1 MKKLSKL
8 LCLALALVLALGLVA
23 CGSSNSSSA
32 STAQSTPAPAATGSS
47 SGSSAPAATAAP
59 IGNVEKSETEP
70 DTAGSHKGG
79 TLTISCNTEVTTG
92 LFTHDLSSW
101 QALEMLQPVYET
113 LFRNVDG
120 EIQPYLAT
128 GYDSDPDAKTYTIH
142 LRDDVYFHDGSKLNA
157 EVVKWNLE
165 YYRDSASRGMYYF
178 ANLESV
184 DVIDEYTVQLNLS
197 NWDITIIPSLTI
209 YPGNMTSKEAWEKN
223 GQDYLNETCPIGTG
237 PYKFESW
244 EYNVNKVYVR
254 NDNYWGG
261 EPNFDKVEIK
271 MINDDLVVT
280 AALQTGEIDMVMNG
294 SPNLYGQITFDVNM
308 REFVAFDQLQN
319 IVFSATN
326 PDSPFSDL
334 RVRQAICY
342 ALDTWAFNEAFQYGS
357 GTVTNQFG
365 VPGDRFYNDSLT
377 GLYDYDLEK
386 AKSLMAEAGYA
397 DGFTCPLYYVG
408 IPTQTDVAAAIQ
420 DALQPLNI
428 TLELHG
434 GTVEYAEWMW
444 YFDEGILV
452 HMMGLP
458 VDLAP
463 QFVSN
468 FKTGATGFG
477 QNALIHTP
485 ELDAIIDGAVSARTL
500 EEEGAGFQAAN
511 KVIIEDMALWYPFYT
526 IPNLTFANTYLN
538 DTGLADGIIDY
549 LHIWRES

>member
-1 MKKLSKL
+1 MKNVSKILS
-8 LCLALALVLALGLVA
+8 LVLVLVMAAGLVA
-23 CGSSNSSSA
+23 CGSS
-32 STAQSTPAPAATGSS
+32 STSTTGTQSTTATQAPAATK
-47 SGSSAPAATAAP
+47 APDATPAP
-59 IGNVEKSETEP
+59 IGNVEKTDTEP

-101 QALEMLQPVYET
+101 QALEMMQPVYET

-120 EIQPYLAT
+120 DIQPYLAT
-128 GYDSDPDAKTYTIH
+128 GYEADPDAMTYTIH
-142 LRDDVYFHDGSKLNA
+142 LRDDVTFHDGSKFNA

-165 YYRDSASRGMYYF
+165 YYRDTASRGMYYL
-178 ANLESV
+178 ANLDSV
-184 DVIDEYTVQLNLS
+184 EVVDEYTVKLNLTS
-197 NWDITIIPSLTI
+197 WDITIIPSLTI

-223 GQDYLNETCPIGTG
+223 GQDYLNETKPIGTG
-237 PYKFESW
+237 PYELESW
-244 EYNVNKVYVR
+244 EYNVNKVFVR
-254 NDNYWGG
+254 NENYWGG

-271 MINDDLVVT
+271 IINDDLVVT
-280 AALQTGEIDMVMNG
+280 AALKTGEIDMVMNG
-294 SPNLYGQITFDVNM
+294 SPSLYGQIDYDVQM

-334 RVRQAICY
+334 RVRQAVCY
-342 ALDTWAFNEAFQYGS
+342 ALDTAAFNEAFQYGS

-377 GLYDYDLEK
+377 GLYNYDLEK

-420 DALQPLNI
+420 DALLPLNI

-468 FKTGATGFG
+468 FKIGATGFG
-477 QNALIHTP
+477 QNAIIHTE
-485 ELDAIIDGAVSARTL
+485 ELDAIIDGAVAARTL
-500 EEEGAGFQAAN
+500 EEEGAGFQEAN
-511 KVIIEDMALWYPFYT
+511 KVIIEDMCLWYPFYT
-526 IPNLTFANTYLN
+526 IPTLTFANTN
-538 DTGLADGIIDY
+538 HKDTGLADGIIDY

>member
-1 MKKLSKL
+1 MKNMSKILS
-8 LCLALALVLALGLVA
+8 LVLVLVMAAGLVA
-23 CGSSNSSSA
+23 CGSS
-32 STAQSTPAPAATGSS
+32 STSTTGTQSTTETQAPAATK
-47 SGSSAPAATAAP
+47 APDATPAP
-59 IGNVEKSETEP
+59 IGNVEKTDTEP
-70 DTAGSHKGG
+70 DAAGSHKGG
-79 TLTISCNTEVTTG
+79 TLTLSCNTEVTTG

-101 QALEMLQPVYET
+101 QALEMMQPVYET

-120 EIQPYLAT
+120 DIQPCLAT
-128 GYDSDPDAKTYTIH
+128 GYEADPDAMTYTIH
-142 LRDDVYFHDGSKLNA
+142 LRDDVTFHDGSKFNA

-165 YYRDSASRGMYYF
+165 YYRDVASRGMYYL
-178 ANLESV
+178 ANLDNVEV
-184 DVIDEYTVQLNLS
+184 VDEYTVKLNLTS
-197 NWDITIIPSLTI
+197 WDITIIPSLTI

-223 GQDYLNETCPIGTG
+223 GQDYLNETKPIGTG
-237 PYKFESW
+237 PYELESW
-244 EYNVNKVYVR
+244 EYNVNKVFVR
-254 NDNYWGG
+254 NENYWGG

-280 AALQTGEIDMVMNG
+280 AALKTGEIDMVING
-294 SPNLYGQITFDVNM
+294 SPSLYGQIDYDVQM

-334 RVRQAICY
+334 RVRQAVCY
-342 ALDTWAFNEAFQYGS
+342 ALDTAAFNEAFQYGA

-377 GLYDYDLEK
+377 GVYDYDLEK
-386 AKSLMAEAGYA
+386 AKSLMEEAGYA

-420 DALQPLNI
+420 DALLPLNI

-468 FKTGATGFG
+468 FKIGATGFG
-477 QNALIHTP
+477 QNAIIHTE

-500 EEEGAGFQAAN
+500 EEEGAGFQEAN
-511 KVIIEDMALWYPFYT
+511 KVIIEDMCLWYPFYT
-526 IPNLTFANTYLN
+526 IPNLTFANTNLK

>member
-1 MKKLSKL
+1 MKNVSKILS
-8 LCLALALVLALGLVA
+8 LVLVLVMAAGLVA
-23 CGSSNSSSA
+23 CGSS
-32 STAQSTPAPAATGSS
+32 STSTTGTQSTTATQAPAATK
-47 SGSSAPAATAAP
+47 APDATPAP
-59 IGNVEKSETEP
+59 IGNVEKTDTEP

-101 QALEMLQPVYET
+101 QALEMMQPVYET

-120 EIQPYLAT
+120 DIQPYLAT
-128 GYDSDPDAKTYTIH
+128 GYEADPDAMTYTIH
-142 LRDDVYFHDGSKLNA
+142 LRDDVTFHDGSKFNA

-165 YYRDSASRGMYYF
+165 YYRDTASRGMYYL
-178 ANLESV
+178 ANLDNVEV
-184 DVIDEYTVQLNLS
+184 VDEYTVKLNLTS
-197 NWDITIIPSLTI
+197 WDITIIPSLTI

-223 GQDYLNETCPIGTG
+223 GQDYLNETKPIGTG
-237 PYKFESW
+237 PYELESW
-244 EYNVNKVYVR
+244 EYNVNKVFVR
-254 NDNYWGG
+254 NENYWGG

-280 AALQTGEIDMVMNG
+280 AALKTGEIDMVMNG
-294 SPNLYGQITFDVNM
+294 SPSLYGQIDYDVQM

-334 RVRQAICY
+334 RVRQAVCY
-342 ALDTWAFNEAFQYGS
+342 ALDTAAFNEAFQYGS

-377 GLYDYDLEK
+377 GLYNYDLEK

-420 DALQPLNI
+420 DALLPLNI

-468 FKTGATGFG
+468 FKIGATGFG
-477 QNALIHTP
+477 QNAIIHTE
-485 ELDAIIDGAVSARTL
+485 ELDAIIDGAVAARTL
-500 EEEGAGFQAAN
+500 EEEGAGFQEAN
-511 KVIIEDMALWYPFYT
+511 KVIIEDMCLWYPFYT
-526 IPNLTFANTYLN
+526 IPNLTFANTNLK

>member
-1 MKKLSKL
+1 MKNVSKILS
-8 LCLALALVLALGLVA
+8 LVLVLVMAAGLVA
-23 CGSSNSSSA
+23 CGSS
-32 STAQSTPAPAATGSS
+32 STSTTGTQSTTATQAPAATK
-47 SGSSAPAATAAP
+47 APDATPAP
-59 IGNVEKSETEP
+59 IGNVEKTDTEP

-101 QALEMLQPVYET
+101 QALEMMQPVYET

-120 EIQPYLAT
+120 DIQPYLAT
-128 GYDSDPDAKTYTIH
+128 GYEADPDAMTYTIH
-142 LRDDVYFHDGSKLNA
+142 LRDDVTFHDGSKFNA

-165 YYRDSASRGMYYF
+165 YYRDTASRGMYYL
-178 ANLESV
+178 ANLDNVEV
-184 DVIDEYTVQLNLS
+184 VDEYTVKLNLTS
-197 NWDITIIPSLTI
+197 WDITIIPSLTI

-223 GQDYLNETCPIGTG
+223 GQDYLNETKPIGTG
-237 PYKFESW
+237 PYELESW
-244 EYNVNKVYVR
+244 EYNVNKVFVR
-254 NDNYWGG
+254 NENYWGG

-280 AALQTGEIDMVMNG
+280 AALKTGEIDMVMNG
-294 SPNLYGQITFDVNM
+294 SPSLYGQIDYDVQM

-334 RVRQAICY
+334 RVRQAVCY
-342 ALDTWAFNEAFQYGS
+342 ALDTAAFNEAFQYGA

-377 GLYDYDLEK
+377 GLYNYDLEK

-420 DALQPLNI
+420 DALLPLNI

-468 FKTGATGFG
+468 FKIGATGFG
-477 QNALIHTP
+477 QNAIIHTE
-485 ELDAIIDGAVSARTL
+485 ELDAIIDGAVAARTL
-500 EEEGAGFQAAN
+500 EEEGAGFQEAN
-511 KVIIEDMALWYPFYT
+511 KVIIEDMCLWYPFYT
-526 IPNLTFANTYLN
+526 IPNLTFANTNLK

>member
-1 MKKLSKL
+1 MKNVSKILS
-8 LCLALALVLALGLVA
+8 LVLVLVMAAGLAA
-23 CGSSNSSSA
+23 CGSS
-32 STAQSTPAPAATGSS
+32 TSTPAGTQAPAATE
-47 SGSSAPAATAAP
+47 APAATKAPDATPAP
-59 IGNVEKSETEP
+59 IGNVEKTDTEP
-70 DTAGSHKGG
+70 AAAGTHKGG

-101 QALEMLQPVYET
+101 QALEMMQPVYET

-120 EIQPYLAT
+120 DIQPFLAT
-128 GYDSDPDAKTYTIH
+128 GYEADPDAKTYTIH
-142 LRDDVYFHDGSKLNA
+142 LRDDVTFHDGSKFNA

-165 YYRDSASRGMYYF
+165 YYRDSASRGMYYL
-178 ANLESV
+178 ANLDNVEV
-184 DVIDEYTVQLNLS
+184 VDEYTVKLNLTS
-197 NWDITIIPSLTI
+197 WDITIIPSLTI

-223 GQDYLNETCPIGTG
+223 GQDYLNETKPIGTG
-237 PYKFESW
+237 PYVLESW
-244 EYNVNKVYVR
+244 EYNVNKVFVR

-280 AALQTGEIDMVMNG
+280 AALKTGEIDMVMNG
-294 SPNLYGQITFDVNM
+294 SPSLYGQIDYDVQM

-319 IVFSATN
+319 IVFSAVN
-326 PDSPFSDL
+326 ENSPFHDL
-334 RVRQAICY
+334 RVRQAVCY

-420 DALQPLNI
+420 DALLPLNI

-468 FKTGATGFG
+468 FKIGATGFG
-477 QNALIHTP
+477 QNAIIHTE
-485 ELDAIIDGAVSARTL
+485 ELDAIIDGAVAARTL
-500 EEEGAGFQAAN
+500 EEEGAGFREAN
-511 KVIIEDMALWYPFYT
+511 KVIIEDMCLWYPFYT
-526 IPNLTFANTYLN
+526 IPNLTFANTNLK

>member
-1 MKKLSKL
+1 MKNVSKILS
-8 LCLALALVLALGLVA
+8 LVLVLVMATGLAA
-23 CGSSNSSSA
+23 CGSSSTSTNAGTQSTTATEAPA
-32 STAQSTPAPAATGSS
+32 STKAPDATP
-47 SGSSAPAATAAP
+47 AP
-59 IGNVEKSETEP
+59 IGNIEKTDTEP

-79 TLTISCNTEVTTG
+79 TLTLSCNTEVTTG

-101 QALEMLQPVYET
+101 QALEMMQPVYET

-120 EIQPYLAT
+120 DIQPYLAT
-128 GYDSDPDAKTYTIH
+128 GYEADPDAKTYTIH
-142 LRDDVYFHDGSKLNA
+142 LRDDVTFHDGSKFNA

-165 YYRDSASRGMYYF
+165 YYRDTAARGMYYL
-178 ANLESV
+178 ANLDSV
-184 DVIDEYTVQLNLS
+184 EVVDEYTVKLILTS
-197 NWDITIIPSLTI
+197 WDITIIPSLTI

-223 GQDYLNETCPIGTG
+223 GQDYLNETKPIGTG
-237 PYKFESW
+237 PYELESW
-244 EYNVNKVYVR
+244 EYNVNKVFVR

-280 AALQTGEIDMVMNG
+280 AALKTGEIDMVING
-294 SPNLYGQITFDVNM
+294 SPNLYGQITYDVQM

-334 RVRQAICY
+334 RVRQAVCY
-342 ALDTWAFNEAFQYGS
+342 ALDTAAFNEAFQYGA

-365 VPGDRFYNDSLT
+365 IPGDRFYNDSLT

-420 DALQPLNI
+420 DALLPLNI

-468 FKTGATGFG
+468 FKIGATGFG
-477 QNALIHTP
+477 QNAIIHTE
-485 ELDAIIDGAVSARTL
+485 ELDAIIDGAVAARTL
-500 EEEGAGFQAAN
+500 EEEGAAFQEAN
-511 KVIIEDMALWYPFYT
+511 KVIIEDMCLWYPFYT
-526 IPNLTFANTYLN
+526 IPNLTIAATNLK